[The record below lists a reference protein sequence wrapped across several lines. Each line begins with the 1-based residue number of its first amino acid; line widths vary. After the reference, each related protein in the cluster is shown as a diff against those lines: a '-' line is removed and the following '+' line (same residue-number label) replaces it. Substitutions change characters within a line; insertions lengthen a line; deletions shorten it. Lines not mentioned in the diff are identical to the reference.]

1 MGKLLESRSVVAI
14 MSNDAPG
21 KSVGTEEVIG

>member
-1 MGKLLESRSVVAI
+1 MGKLLGTRVVVAI
-14 MSNDAPG
+14 ISTDASG